1 MSRTRIASLGL
12 AVSLVLSAGLASNAL
27 ADGRQS
33 VKFDLTSDTTIGG
46 TKVPP
51 GQYKLAWTASGDDA
65 DVKLM
70 QGKKVVAT
78 TKAKVVGRDKAA
90 SDDEVVQ
97 RKSGAG
103 FAVSEIR
110 LRGEKNVLVLQAS

>member
-1 MSRTRIASLGL
+1 MSRHKIASLGL
-12 AVSLVLSAGLASNAL
+12 ALALAAGLTSNAL
-27 ADGRQS
+27 AEGRQS
-33 VKFDLTSDTTIGG
+33 VKLDLASDTTLGG

-78 TKAKVVGRDKAA
+78 SKAKVVGRDKAA

-97 RKSGAG
+97 RKNGSS
-103 FAVSEIR
+103 FTVSEIR

>member
-1 MSRTRIASLGL
+1 MSCKRIASLALAL
-12 AVSLVLSAGLASNAL
+12 AVSAGLASNAL

-33 VKFDLTSDTTIGG
+33 VKLDLSSDTTLGG

-78 TKAKVVGRDKAA
+78 SKAKVVGRDKAA

-97 RKSGAG
+97 RKNGSGY
-103 FAVSEIR
+103 AVSEIR
-110 LRGEKNVLVLQAS
+110 VRGEKNVLVLQAS